1 MVYFDRILFLLYGY
15 LLEYGRIF
23 VLRNGLLHLSSVHD
37 RRAYAGRQQTE
48 RANQHMA
55 SATSRFMLAAGVP
68 ATGGGSSGRVSF
80 VSVPSRLQG
89 RRLVVRAEEEAA
101 AAEAPT
107 AEGEGVVATKPKTE
121 KPPPIGPKWGAKRS
135 DSDESDQ
142 ANGWKKSWEFG
153 VTLWDLG
160 KQAPDIEQAH
170 S

>member
-121 KPPPIGPKWGAKRS
+121 KPPPIGPKWGAKTAAAASAATPTRVTKQMGGRS
-135 DSDESDQ
+135 
-142 ANGWKKSWEFG
+142 
-153 VTLWDLG
+153 LG
-160 KQAPDIEQAH
+160 SLA
-170 S
+170 